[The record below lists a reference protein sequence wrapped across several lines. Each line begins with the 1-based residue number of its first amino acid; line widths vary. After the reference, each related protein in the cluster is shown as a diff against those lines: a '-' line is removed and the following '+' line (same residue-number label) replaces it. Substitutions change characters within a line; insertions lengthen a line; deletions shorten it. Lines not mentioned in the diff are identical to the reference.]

1 MGGGDDGVY
10 RANPSLQENLPRGYV
25 LIKDNNS
32 APHIAIFGNRKFYGR
47 SSGDDDES
55 DLTSEAIKRGTYTKF
70 LVSNKANGESCH
82 ISLSP
87 LDDRV
92 WIIGSKNRKIAV
104 TCLADVNQYK
114 SESFYGMATEM
125 AETFFA
131 VSK

>member
-82 ISLSP
+82 ITINP
-87 LDDRV
+87 LDPNV

-104 TCLADVNQYK
+104 SARKEIDLYRRETC
-114 SESFYGMATEM
+114 
-125 AETFFA
+125 
-131 VSK
+131 